1 MSQDHKLPLPPAFQ
15 EQINLVRSIGHL
27 EPFLALLSRFGIGG
41 DNLKTIIADLKDSKQ
56 QATDLAKLIEGF
68 HEAFSELGWLIS
80 ESTNIET
87 AKAALAV
94 HEDCRVED
102 AEDILATD
110 YEGERLHFVVTRLC
124 QTKGFKIRR
133 EQLQE
138 ALTLTQETRYIA
150 TAPLLFIIA
159 DGVGEDVFQKS
170 IFSEG
175 VNLEELHS
183 LAGQPDALPKLIREM
198 CRTRRKTTRK
208 HISFPYRNGI
218 LHGRDF
224 GYGNRLV
231 TAKCWSFLSNIADV
245 IRAREAEEALNPPS
259 NPSLSETLT
268 NYVQTKELRERIEAW
283 TPRPLF
289 EGRINVFAKSEIAS
303 FGSGEP
309 EAALVEFL
317 QAWKKNNFG
326 RMGALTV
333 YFDKRAINRR
343 AGEIREMM
351 QDLTL
356 IDAAIIRIKDRAP
369 AVTEITA
376 DLTTCVDSA
385 KRTDRFNFIMNC
397 VDDVE
402 EVTIRGEGAAHWQV
416 IPFYQDW
423 AIRQRALLD

>member
-1 MSQDHKLPLPPAFQ
+1 MSRNRKLPLPPAFQ
-15 EQINLVRSIGHL
+15 EQINLVRAIGHL

-41 DNLKTIIADLKDSKQ
+41 DHLKTIVADLKDSKQ
-56 QATDLAKLIEGF
+56 HAIELAKLIEEF
-68 HEAFSELGWLIS
+68 HEAFSVLGWLIS

-87 AKAALAV
+87 AKAALAA
-94 HEDCRVED
+94 HKDCRVDD
-102 AEDILATD
+102 AEDLLATD

-124 QTKGFKIRR
+124 QTKGFELRR

-138 ALTLTQETRYIA
+138 ALTLTQETRYLA
-150 TAPLLFIIA
+150 AAPLLFIIA

-198 CRTRRKTTRK
+198 CRTRRKTIIE

-218 LHGRDF
+218 LHGRDL
-224 GYGNRLV
+224 GYGNQLV

-268 NYVQTKELRERIEAW
+268 NYVQTKELSERIEAW
-283 TPRPLF
+283 TPRPVF
-289 EGRINVFAKSEIAS
+289 EGWINVLAESEIAS
-303 FGSGEP
+303 FNSGEP

-317 QAWKKNNFG
+317 RAWKKNNFG
-326 RMGALTV
+326 CMGALTV
-333 YFDKRAINRR
+333 YFDNRAISRR
-343 AGEIREMM
+343 AGEIRETM

-356 IDAAIIRIKDRAP
+356 IDAAIIRIIDNTSAITNI
-369 AVTEITA
+369 AV
-376 DLTTCVDSA
+376 DLIFCVDGE
-385 KRTDRFNFIMNC
+385 KRNDQFVFAMNC
-397 VDDVE
+397 VDESGELTPRGD
-402 EVTIRGEGAAHWQV
+402 EVTRWLV
-416 IPFYQDW
+416 IPSYQGW
-423 AIRQRALLD
+423 AIEQRASLD

>member
-1 MSQDHKLPLPPAFQ
+1 MSRNRKLPLPPAFQ
-15 EQINLVRSIGHL
+15 EQINIVRVIGHL
-27 EPFLALLSRFGIGG
+27 EPF
-41 DNLKTIIADLKDSKQ
+41 KDLKE
-56 QATDLAKLIEGF
+56 QAIELAKLIEEF

-87 AKAALAV
+87 TKAALAA
-94 HEDCRVED
+94 HKDCRVDD
-102 AEDILATD
+102 AEDLLATD

-124 QTKGFKIRR
+124 QTEGFKLRK

-138 ALTLTQETRYIA
+138 ALTLTQETRYLA
-150 TAPLLFIIA
+150 AVPLLLIVA

-198 CRTRRKTTRK
+198 CRTRRKTTTE

-218 LHGRDF
+218 LHGRDL

-259 NPSLSETLT
+259 DPSLSETLT
-268 NYVQTKELRERIEAW
+268 NYVQTKELSERIEAW
-283 TPRPLF
+283 TPRPVF
-289 EGRINVFAKSEIAS
+289 EGRINVFAESEIA
-303 FGSGEP
+303 FFDSGEP

-333 YFDKRAINRR
+333 YFDNRKVSRR
-343 AGEIREMM
+343 AGEIREIL
-351 QDLTL
+351 QGLKL
-356 IDAAIIRIKDRAP
+356 IDAAIVRIIDSTP
-369 AVTEITA
+369 AVTKITV
-376 DLTTCVDSA
+376 DLTFCVDGE
-385 KRTDRFNFIMNC
+385 KRNDQFVFTMNY
-397 VDDVE
+397 VDGSGEPTLRGE
-402 EVTIRGEGAAHWQV
+402 EVARWSV
-416 IPFYQDW
+416 IPSYQGW
-423 AIRQRALLD
+423 AIEQRASLA

>member
-1 MSQDHKLPLPPAFQ
+1 MSRNRKLPLPPAFQ
-15 EQINLVRSIGHL
+15 EQINIVRVIGHL
-27 EPFLALLSRFGIGG
+27 ESF
-41 DNLKTIIADLKDSKQ
+41 KDLKE
-56 QATDLAKLIEGF
+56 QAIELAKLIEEF

-87 AKAALAV
+87 TKAALAA
-94 HEDCRVED
+94 HKDCRVDD
-102 AEDILATD
+102 AEDLLATD

-124 QTKGFKIRR
+124 QTEGFKLRK

-138 ALTLTQETRYIA
+138 ALTLTQETRYLA
-150 TAPLLFIIA
+150 AVPLLLIVA

-198 CRTRRKTTRK
+198 CRTRRKTTTE

-218 LHGRDF
+218 LHGRDL

-259 NPSLSETLT
+259 DPSLSETLT
-268 NYVQTKELRERIEAW
+268 NYVQTKELSERIEAW
-283 TPRPLF
+283 TPRPVF
-289 EGRINVFAKSEIAS
+289 EGRINVFAESEIA
-303 FGSGEP
+303 FFDSGEP

-333 YFDKRAINRR
+333 YFDNRKVSRR
-343 AGEIREMM
+343 AGEIREIL
-351 QDLTL
+351 QGLKL
-356 IDAAIIRIKDRAP
+356 IDAAIVRIIDSTP
-369 AVTEITA
+369 AVTKITV
-376 DLTTCVDSA
+376 DLTFCVDGE
-385 KRTDRFNFIMNC
+385 KRNDQFVFTMNY
-397 VDDVE
+397 VDGSGEPTLRGE
-402 EVTIRGEGAAHWQV
+402 EVARWSV
-416 IPFYQDW
+416 IPSYQGW
-423 AIRQRALLD
+423 AIEQRASLA

>member
-1 MSQDHKLPLPPAFQ
+1 MSRNRKLPLPPEFQ
-15 EQINLVRSIGHL
+15 EQINIVHAIGHL
-27 EPFLALLSRFGIGG
+27 EPF
-41 DNLKTIIADLKDSKQ
+41 KDLKE
-56 QATDLAKLIEGF
+56 QAIELAKLIEEF

-87 AKAALAV
+87 AKAALAA
-94 HEDCRVED
+94 HKDCRVDD
-102 AEDILATD
+102 AEDLLATD

-124 QTKGFKIRR
+124 QTEGFKLRK

-138 ALTLTQETRYIA
+138 ALTLTQETRYLA
-150 TAPLLFIIA
+150 AVPLLFIVA

-170 IFSEG
+170 IFTSG
-175 VNLEELHS
+175 VNLEELNS
-183 LAGQPDALPKLIREM
+183 LAGQSDALPKLICEI
-198 CRTRRKTTRK
+198 CRIRRKTTRE
-208 HISFPYRNGI
+208 HVSFPYRNGI
-218 LHGRDF
+218 LHGRYL

-259 NPSLSETLT
+259 NPSLSETLA
-268 NYVQTKELRERIEAW
+268 NYVQTKDLSERIEAW
-283 TPRPLF
+283 TPRPVF
-289 EGRINVFAKSEIAS
+289 EGRINVFAEPEIAS

-326 RMGALTV
+326 RMGELTV

-356 IDAAIIRIKDRAP
+356 IDAAIIRIRDRTP

-376 DLTTCVDSA
+376 DLTTCVGSA
-385 KRTDRFNFIMNC
+385 KRTDRFDFIMNC

-402 EVTIRGEGAAHWQV
+402 EITIRGDGLAHWQV

-423 AIRQRALLD
+423 ATRQRALLD

>member
-15 EQINLVRSIGHL
+15 EQINLVRVIGHL

-41 DNLKTIIADLKDSKQ
+41 DNLKTIVADLKDSKQ
-56 QATDLAKLIEGF
+56 QVTDLAKLIEGF

-87 AKAALAV
+87 AKAALAA
-94 HEDCRVED
+94 HEDCRIED
-102 AEDILATD
+102 AEDLLATD

-133 EQLQE
+133 ELLQE
-138 ALTLTQETRYIA
+138 ALTLTQETRYLA
-150 TAPLLFIIA
+150 AAPLLFIIA
-159 DGVGEDVFQKS
+159 DGVGEDVFHKS
-170 IFSEG
+170 IFSSG

-183 LAGQPDALPKLIREM
+183 LAGQPDALPKLICEI
-198 CRTRRKTTRK
+198 CRIRRKTTRA

-218 LHGRDF
+218 LHGRYL

-231 TAKCWSFLSNIADV
+231 TAKCWSLLSNIADV
-245 IRAREAEEALNPPS
+245 IRAREAEEALIPPS

-268 NYVQTKELRERIEAW
+268 NYVQTKELSERIDAW
-283 TPRPLF
+283 TPRPVF
-289 EGRINVFAKSEIAS
+289 EGRINVFAESEISS
-303 FGSGEP
+303 FGSDEP
-309 EAALVEFL
+309 EATLVEFL

-369 AVTEITA
+369 AVTEIMA

-423 AIRQRALLD
+423 AIRQRTLLD